1 MGGNPNVK
9 TACVIFLM
17 MCVPFRLTAEGY
29 DWLILRSGDGLQGTL
44 LSLQG
49 SRVRFQPRWSES
61 VTVLPAGEVEA
72 VFFGD
77 SGEPA
82 VRENPTHRVTFL
94 DGDRLTGR
102 VIARKDATLT
112 LRVDGEVT
120 LELFSSGIHSL
131 ETLAAGDGL
140 LVEDPMA
147 IDRWQ
152 GQDPRGMP
160 VQGLQLQMLRG
171 APGIP
176 LNPPPARRAP
186 APRDEA
192 VHPLVLGGSWV
203 FAAGQWLSLYRE
215 LPALPERF
223 RLAYSIRSPGGAYV
237 VNVGAFTRQPL
248 QRGTGGMFFVHQG
261 PYVQTQG
268 FPEKDGPDADRAR
281 MVNWREQVDVPEG
294 QWQQIE
300 VFVDR
305 SRDLAWMRVNGNEV
319 HVWEM
324 RFASEI
330 PAGRWLSFQTQHPP
344 AGLQI
349 AGIELS
355 RWDGTFPGRQVERF
369 ADSGDVPAV
378 RSRRML
384 EAEIRFRAHPDMLT
398 LRVREITADRVVA
411 EGEGFAGLVIL
422 PRSRLAGLRFPWMSG
437 GTGALPGL
445 SIDLDTPVLQ
455 LQSLPGGGRR

>member
-1 MGGNPNVK
+1 VK

-17 MCVPFRLTAEGY
+17 MCVPFRLAAEGD
-29 DWLILRSGDGLQGTL
+29 DWLILRSGAGLQGTL

-61 VTVLPAGEVEA
+61 VTVLPVGEVDA

-77 SGEPA
+77 SEGPA
-82 VRENPTHRVTFL
+82 ARESPTHRVTFL

-102 VIARKDATLT
+102 VIARRDGTLT

-131 ETLAAGDGL
+131 ETLAAGDERL
-140 LVEDPMA
+140 LEAPMA

-152 GQDPRGMP
+152 RQHPGGMP
-160 VQGLQLQMLRG
+160 VQGLQLQALRN
-171 APGIP
+171 AHGIP
-176 LNPPPARRAP
+176 LNPPPARGAP

-192 VHPLVLGGSWV
+192 VHPLLLGGSWV

-261 PYVQTQG
+261 LHVQAQG
-268 FPEKDGPDADRAR
+268 FPEKDGPDGDRTR
-281 MVNWREQVDVPEG
+281 MVNWREQVDVPEE
-294 QWQQIE
+294 QWQHIE
-300 VFVDR
+300 LFVDR
-305 SRDLAWMRVNGNEV
+305 SGDRAWMRINGEEV
-319 HVWEM
+319 HEWQM
-324 RFASEI
+324 SFASEM
-330 PAGRWLSFQTQHPP
+330 PAGRWLSFQIQHPL

-349 AGIELS
+349 ADIEVS
-355 RWDGTFPGRQVERF
+355 QWDGTFPGRRVERF
-369 ADSGDVPAV
+369 ADSGGASAV
-378 RSRRML
+378 RSRRTR
-384 EAEIRFRAHPDMLT
+384 EAEIRFRARPDMLT

-411 EGEGFAGLVIL
+411 EGEGFAGPVIL
-422 PRSRLAGLRFPWMSG
+422 PRSRLTGLRFPWMSG

-455 LQSLPGGGRR
+455 LQPLPGGDRR